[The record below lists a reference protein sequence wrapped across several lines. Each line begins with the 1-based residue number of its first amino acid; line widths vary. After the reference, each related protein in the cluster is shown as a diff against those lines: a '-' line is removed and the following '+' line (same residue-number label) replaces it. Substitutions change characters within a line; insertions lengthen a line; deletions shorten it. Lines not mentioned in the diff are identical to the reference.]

1 MTGRLD
7 FWRTG
12 QGGPSSARGGAV
24 KGITMNKKIVNFDCG
39 GASLNVAI
47 FDKSEHAKQ
56 GECVIYMSVR
66 NEAGTAEVRSYF
78 MPENLLALG
87 HALIDAA
94 LLAEKVQQRPGYLT
108 KYETKQEAEAV

>member
-1 MTGRLD
+1 MIGRLD

-24 KGITMNKKIVNFDCG
+24 KGITMNKTIVEFECG
-39 GASLNVAI
+39 GAALQVAV
-47 FDKSEHAKQ
+47 FDQTEHAKQ
-56 GECVIYMSVR
+56 GECVIWMSVR
-66 NEAGTAEVRSYF
+66 HKDGTADVRGYF

-94 LLAEKVQQRPGYLT
+94 LLAEKVEQRPGYLT
-108 KYETKQEAEAV
+108 KYLQKNGG